1 MRRVKMSK
9 GTNEYVDEED
19 GRPYEKPEPDPDRQ
33 REDEFYRQE
42 DEVKKKIAE
51 QIEKNKGRWKK

>member
-1 MRRVKMSK
+1 MIK

-19 GRPYEKPEPDPDRQ
+19 RPYEKPEPDPDRQ

-42 DEVKKKIAE
+42 DE
-51 QIEKNKGRWKK
+51 QRRTHNEK